1 MLVVAAVAVAVLECE
16 PRESAARKGHGSA
29 LGHLSSPLACR
40 GRGRKPDIA
49 RLDITALP
57 DVAASLFG
65 LLLNCAILAR
75 RIFRPVKHALI
86 PAARS

>member
-1 MLVVAAVAVAVLECE
+1 VSRAKAV
-16 PRESAARKGHGSA
+16 RKGYGSA

-65 LLLNCAILAR
+65 LLLNCPIHAR
-75 RIFRPVKHALI
+75 DRPLCATSGQSQI
-86 PAARS
+86 E

>member
-1 MLVVAAVAVAVLECE
+1 MSRAK
-16 PRESAARKGHGSA
+16 AARKGYGSA
-29 LGHLSSPLACR
+29 LGHLSSPLAC
-40 GRGRKPDIA
+40 RGRKPDIA